1 MIPLVEDFSAI
12 RLRVEELAQLRREEI
27 ERQARLDAAG
37 ELASEAASQQAMELT
52 LEALQA
58 AWLARP

>member
-37 ELASEAASQQAMELT
+37 ELASEAAGQQAMELT